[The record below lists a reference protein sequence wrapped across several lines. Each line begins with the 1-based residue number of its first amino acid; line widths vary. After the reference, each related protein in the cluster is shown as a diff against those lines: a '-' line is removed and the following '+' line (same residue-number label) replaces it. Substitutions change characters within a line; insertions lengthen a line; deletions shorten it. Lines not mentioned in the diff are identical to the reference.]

1 MRSHA
6 GRMNRVA
13 GPLPVRC
20 LRSRERVARGRST
33 WAPPWPDRSVTVSR
47 PVGGVLCPRSVAGPR
62 VVAIHLSGP
71 PGDALRGERAGTHV
85 PGSALLPMG
94 VASRPGRPGRWC
106 ALTAPFHP
114 CLCGVAPAIGGLL
127 SVARSARSPPPGS
140 RQHRALWSPDLPRRT
155 HEGCAAAT
163 RPAHRHDQSGPSRT
177 RPARSI
183 AIRRV
188 PLRWRGRRSAPRSGP
203 CRGPRRRRWAARWC
217 RAGRPTLPGGAP
229 TARRAR
235 RASRGAPW

>member
-1 MRSHA
+1 MLVRASLGLRRSE
-6 GRMNRVA
+6 
-13 GPLPVRC
+13 
-20 LRSRERVARGRST
+20 RE
-33 WAPPWPDRSVTVSR
+33 VTMSR
-47 PVGGVLCPRSVAGPR
+47 PVGGVLFPRSVAGSR

-114 CLCGVAPAIGGLL
+114 CLCGVTPAIGGLL

-163 RPAHRHDQSGPSRT
+163 QPAHRHHHCGRSRV
-177 RPARSI
+177 RPARSPYSAGVSALAGSTI
-183 AIRRV
+183 SASFGTVSETEKTALGGTVV
-188 PLRWRGRRSAPRSGP
+188 PRRSPH
-203 CRGPRRRRWAARWC
+203 
-217 RAGRPTLPGGAP
+217 
-229 TARRAR
+229 TA
-235 RASRGAPW
+235 

>member
-1 MRSHA
+1 M
-6 GRMNRVA
+6 
-13 GPLPVRC
+13 
-20 LRSRERVARGRST
+20 
-33 WAPPWPDRSVTVSR
+33 TVSR

-114 CLCGVAPAIGGLL
+114 CLCGVAPAIGGLF

-163 RPAHRHDQSGPSRT
+163 RPAHRHDQSGLSRT
-177 RPARSI
+177 RPARSVVT
-183 AIRRV
+183 RRAS
-188 PLRWRGRRSAPRSGP
+188 LRWRDRRSAPRSGP
-203 CRGPRRRRWAARWC
+203 CRGPRRRRWVARWC
-217 RAGRPTLPGGAP
+217 RAGRPRRPGVAP

-235 RASRGAPW
+235 RASRGGPW

>member
-1 MRSHA
+1 M
-6 GRMNRVA
+6 
-13 GPLPVRC
+13 
-20 LRSRERVARGRST
+20 
-33 WAPPWPDRSVTVSR
+33 SR
-47 PVGGVLCPRSVAGPR
+47 PVGGVLFPRSVAGSR

-114 CLCGVAPAIGGLL
+114 CLCGVTPAIGGLF

-155 HEGCAAAT
+155 HGGL
-163 RPAHRHDQSGPSRT
+163 RRGHPAGSPSRPVWPAAHAAGQTGVT
-177 RPARSI
+177 RRAPRRS
-183 AIRRV
+183 RD
-188 PLRWRGRRSAPRSGP
+188 RRSAPRSAP
-203 CRGPRRRRWAARWC
+203 CRGRRRRRWAAPWC
-217 RAGRPTLPGGAP
+217 RAGRPRRPGGAP
-229 TARRAR
+229 TVRRAR
-235 RASRGAPW
+235 RARCGGPW